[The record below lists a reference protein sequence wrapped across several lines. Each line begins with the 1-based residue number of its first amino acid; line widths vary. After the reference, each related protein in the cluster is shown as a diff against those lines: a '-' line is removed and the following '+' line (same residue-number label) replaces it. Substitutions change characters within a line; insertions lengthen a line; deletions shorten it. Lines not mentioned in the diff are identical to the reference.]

1 MNTSKI
7 LAIKTARKIIAE
19 RPVYL
24 DTETTG
30 LDSSAEIVDIA
41 IIDSDGTELMNTLIH
56 PMSSIPKQ
64 ATNIHGIRNEDVT
77 NAPTFADIQL
87 NIGSLLYDRLVVI
100 YNRNFDLRL
109 IEQSA
114 KANLEFPLTRC
125 AMTLYAQFY
134 GDWNEY
140 HQSYRW
146 QKQSDAAKQLGIEIP
161 ADSHRAAAD
170 ANLCRLIIEAMAATP
185 LPDEAKRSSQSS
197 QSSQL
202 FIETFN
208 SMADH
213 IHTTAKRKG
222 FREPGQE
229 PGDERMILLMHSE
242 LSEAVEAI
250 RHGNPPDD
258 KIPEFNG
265 CEAELADCIIRIMDM
280 AIAGNLRVAEAIIA
294 KMAFN
299 EGRPYKHGKEF

>member
-1 MNTSKI
+1 MNTDKI
-7 LAIKTARKIIAE
+7 EAIKTAREIIAKN
-19 RPVYL
+19 PVFL

-41 IIDSDGTELMNTLIH
+41 IVDSDGTELVNTLVR
-56 PMSSIPKQ
+56 PVSPIPNQ
-64 ATNIHGIRNEDVT
+64 ATKIHGIKNEDVIL
-77 NAPTFADIQL
+77 ASTFADIQL
-87 NIGSLLYDRLVVI
+87 NVGSLLHGKLIVI

-109 IEQSA
+109 IAQSEEVN
-114 KANLEFPLTRC
+114 KIPCLEFPLTKC
-125 AMTLYAQFY
+125 AMELYAQFY

-140 HQSYRW
+140 HKSYRW
-146 QKQSDAAKQLGIEIP
+146 QKLSDAAKQLGIEIP
-161 ADSHRAAAD
+161 ADLHRAAAD

-185 LPDEAKRSSQSS
+185 LPGEARP
-197 QSSQL
+197 SQL

-208 SMADH
+208 STADH
-213 IHTTAKRKG
+213 IHNWAKRKG
-222 FREPGQE
+222 FWQVGEDRNDGE
-229 PGDERMILLMHSE
+229 MIALMHSE
-242 LSEAVEAI
+242 LSEALEAI

-265 CEAELADCIIRIMDM
+265 YEAELADCVIRIMDV
-280 AIAGNLRVAEAIIA
+280 AIARNLRVAEAIVA